1 MVGDSSPGGGEAVA
15 NVSDLLDDPDY
26 QVLWDALA
34 FDAKP
39 VDLLIE
45 QTGLSAS
52 SVSSMLLMME
62 LRGMVKKQGTG
73 RYLRA

>member
-1 MVGDSSPGGGEAVA
+1 
-15 NVSDLLDDPDY
+15 
-26 QVLWDALA
+26 LWDALA

-52 SVSSMLLMME
+52 TVSSMLLMME